1 MTPDV
6 YTVPGVSIL
15 YAQNLELSPPLF
27 GRHELTQQ
35 QRVLGLVAKD
45 LDGVALGQR
54 DDGLLPRTGLAGD
67 IAHALGLGL
76 DRQGVHANDLDAEDL
91 LDSVLD
97 LILVS
102 ILGDLERVLVQL
114 HAGEGTLGHDR
125 TDDDLVG
132 GHLCKHL
139 PEVSGDV
146 GGHQHGVVVDEIVG
160 VGLVGSDDE
169 RLGNVAER
177 QVGVDV
183 LIANDDGQTL
193 ALKAE
198 SLEHGDG
205 TQRGRRCRL
214 RCFRHEP

>member
-102 ILGDLERVLVQL
+102 ILGDLER
-114 HAGEGTLGHDR
+114 
-125 TDDDLVG
+125 
-132 GHLCKHL
+132 
-139 PEVSGDV
+139 PES
-146 GGHQHGVVVDEIVG
+146 IFWM
-160 VGLVGSDDE
+160 
-169 RLGNVAER
+169 A
-177 QVGVDV
+177 
-183 LIANDDGQTL
+183 
-193 ALKAE
+193 
-198 SLEHGDG
+198 
-205 TQRGRRCRL
+205 RR
-214 RCFRHEP
+214 